1 MTTLSER
8 IAHLVKTTRLTKTA
22 FAERINVSQQFVS
35 NICSGTKTP
44 SDRTIADICR
54 EFRVEE
60 RWLRTGEGEMFV
72 QPNRSQLLAD
82 FMADVMTDTEDSARL
97 ALVSLLADLDVEDW
111 EAINKIFKKHF
122 QK

>member
-1 MTTLSER
+1 MNER
-8 IAHLVKTTRLTKTA
+8 IKLL
-22 FAERINVSQQFVS
+22 FEQ
-35 NICSGTKTP
+35 SGKSKAAIAQALDVTP
-44 SDRTIADICR
+44 SYITKLTNKADATPSSRLISAICR

-72 QPNRSQLLAD
+72 QSTRAQLLAD

>member
-8 IAHLVKTTRLTKTA
+8 ISHLVKTTGLTKTA

-35 NICSGTKTP
+35 NICSGNKTP

>member
-1 MTTLSER
+1 MNER
-8 IAHLVKTTRLTKTA
+8 IKELRKSLGLSQTEFGA
-22 FAERINVSQQFVS
+22 RIGIKQTSVAGYETGARVPLDAIIS
-35 NICSGTKTP
+35 
-44 SDRTIADICR
+44 AICR

-72 QPNRSQLLAD
+72 QSTRAQLLAD

-111 EAINKIFKKHF
+111 EAINRIFKKHF